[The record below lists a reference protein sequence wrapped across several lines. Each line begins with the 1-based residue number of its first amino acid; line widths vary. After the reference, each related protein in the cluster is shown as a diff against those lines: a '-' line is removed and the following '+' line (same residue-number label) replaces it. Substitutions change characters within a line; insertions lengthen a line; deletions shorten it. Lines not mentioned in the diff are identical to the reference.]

1 MKTTALEGRTALD
14 ATRALLLAAALAILV
29 ALAFAVT
36 SLAPTSSA
44 PTDAAAE
51 RMSCLTPADVRRHAE
66 RSREGISLVCNEE
79 IRQRNLQR
87 ERRP

>member
-1 MKTTALEGRTALD
+1 MKITALEGHAARD
-14 ATRALLLAAALAILV
+14 ATRALPVAATLAVLV
-29 ALAFAVT
+29 ALAVT

-44 PTDAAAE
+44 PPDAAAE
-51 RMSCLTPADVRRHAE
+51 RMFCLTPADVRRHAE